1 MWIGLPSGSRLRWHL
16 EIMQYLPLSGWLNF
30 LNSFSFSALELLTV
44 LSDSF
49 GLITLYKQKKG
60 SDSRRGKKE
69 GNWFFFFKDGPE
81 NTKLKLFHIR
91 SLCLW
96 ISSLGSQPDVTALGP
111 FYALQPTSQRANSAL
126 FLKNHLL
133 LTSPVS
139 LIPNH
144 VQFFSPC
151 APCHAVPITLIPTR
165 ELLIAAAASHWAVRW
180 CLFRKVTSQN
190 YRHPSSHRFPG
201 CFPDW
206 PLFFMEHCHF
216 VTTFPH
222 EPSQVLK
229 HIQTC
234 TRW

>member
-1 MWIGLPSGSRLRWHL
+1 MWIGLPSGTRLRWHL

-30 LNSFSFSALELLTV
+30 LNSFSFSALKLLTF

-60 SDSRRGKKE
+60 SDSRREKKKE
-69 GNWFFFFKDGPE
+69 IDFFLKKKDGPE
-81 NTKLKLFHIR
+81 NTKLKL
-91 SLCLW
+91 
-96 ISSLGSQPDVTALGP
+96 LGP
-111 FYALQPTSQRANSAL
+111 LSLNQQSGQPTWCHSISISTSQRANSAL
-126 FLKNHLL
+126 FLKNYLL

-144 VQFFSPC
+144 VQFFSAR

-190 YRHPSSHRFPG
+190 YRHPSSHSFPG

>member
-69 GNWFFFFKDGPE
+69 GNWFFFLKDGPE

-91 SLCLW
+91 SLVFESAVWAANLM
-96 ISSLGSQPDVTALGP
+96 SQQLGP

-126 FLKNHLL
+126 FLKNYLL

-144 VQFFSPC
+144 VQFFFPSC
-151 APCHAVPITLIPTR
+151 TVSRCSHYIDSHQGAAHCCSSLTL
-165 ELLIAAAASHWAVRW
+165 S
-180 CLFRKVTSQN
+180 SQ
-190 YRHPSSHRFPG
+190 
-201 CFPDW
+201 
-206 PLFFMEHCHF
+206 M
-216 VTTFPH
+216 
-222 EPSQVLK
+222 VLV
-229 HIQTC
+229 
-234 TRW
+234 